1 MCKPVEQEEEI
12 LLEDILLPHVLFI
25 KDPETILLTETG
37 LCFFRNPCRHEHS
50 YKCSSMRKI
59 CHGLHL
65 LVFVG
70 EYYSPPEDSKRW

>member
-12 LLEDILLPHVLFI
+12 LLEHILATRIIDKRSTDNTAYFHRALFF
-25 KDPETILLTETG
+25 G
-37 LCFFRNPCRHEHS
+37 NPCRHEHS
-50 YKCSSMRKI
+50 SKCSSMRKI

-70 EYYSPPEDSKRW
+70 EYYSPPVDSKRW